1 LLSASAAFPNAATT
15 GSHLALQD
23 ELESMPFSAVG
34 YADFSHRGVPACIE
48 SVAEI
53 KGYEEHELTRRE

>member
-1 LLSASAAFPNAATT
+1 M
-15 GSHLALQD
+15 QD

-34 YADFSHRGVPACIE
+34 YADFTHRGVPACIE

-53 KGYEEHELTRRE
+53 KGYEERELTRRE